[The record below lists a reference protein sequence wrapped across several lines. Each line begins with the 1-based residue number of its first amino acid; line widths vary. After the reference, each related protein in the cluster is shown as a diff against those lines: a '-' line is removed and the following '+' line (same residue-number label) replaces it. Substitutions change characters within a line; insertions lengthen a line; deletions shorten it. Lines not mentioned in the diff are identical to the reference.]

1 MPGRYGEAGSVSLE
15 RALSKLGFASR
26 SEARALILAGRVTV
40 NGRKAIDPARRV
52 TPERIVIA
60 IDGVTPERATEAITI
75 VLHKPRGYLTT
86 RSDPQ
91 GRKTVYD
98 LLADVPERV
107 IPVGRLDLATSGLLI
122 LTNDTPLAN
131 WLTDPDTAI
140 PRVYLVTVEG
150 RVDAATIAQLE
161 RGVVVDGEPL
171 AAASAAVRKASGKES
186 HLTITLTEGRN
197 REIRRLLDAVDHPV
211 TRLRRVEFGG
221 LKLGE
226 SRTGHLA
233 VRPSRRAHKPRF
245 RAITPST
252 RTRPHA
258 DACSLRPD
266 RKNAFPARSK
276 SAASPHPPKP
286 ARRDRRRSSGP
297 LWRRAA
303 RRARSRRA
311 GTR

>member
-1 MPGRYGEAGSVSLE
+1 M
-15 RALSKLGFASR
+15 
-26 SEARALILAGRVTV
+26 
-40 NGRKAIDPARRV
+40 
-52 TPERIVIA
+52 
-60 IDGVTPERATEAITI
+60 
-75 VLHKPRGYLTT
+75 LHKPRGYLTT

-122 LTNDTPLAN
+122 LTNDTPFAN

-150 RVDAATIAQLE
+150 RVDVATIAQLE

-211 TRLRRVEFGG
+211 IRLRRVEFGG
-221 LKLGE
+221 LKLANLEPGTWRYISAAE
-226 SRTGHLA
+226 RTA
-233 VRPSRRAHKPRF
+233 
-245 RAITPST
+245 
-252 RTRPHA
+252 
-258 DACSLRPD
+258 
-266 RKNAFPARSK
+266 AFPGYQPFDSH
-276 SAASPHPPKP
+276 AS
-286 ARRDRRRSSGP
+286 SSGRVLAQGEP
-297 LWRRAA
+297 KKRVPRPK
-303 RRARSRRA
+303 
-311 GTR
+311 